1 MNYVFA
7 KRLEESSANFRNKNY
22 YTENELD
29 IFTCSLVRKMRWLN
43 EKKNTSITSN
53 RESVILY
60 LYNFKFTGLEEWTMK
75 NL

>member
-7 KRLEESSANFRNKNY
+7 KRLKESSANFRNKNY

-43 EKKNTSITSN
+43 ERKKHIHHIKQRVSDF
-53 RESVILY
+53 V
-60 LYNFKFTGLEEWTMK
+60 FV
-75 NL
+75 